1 MNKDYQYCEYKEIY
15 HTEGGTAVFCSLRMR
30 NIAPHI
36 CKICAQKEKFE
47 IVYKNLPRIHD

>member
-1 MNKDYQYCEYKEIY
+1 MNKDYQYCEHKEIY
-15 HTEGGTAVFCSLRMR
+15 HTESGTAVFCNLRMR

>member
-1 MNKDYQYCEYKEIY
+1 MNKGCVDCKHKEIY
-15 HTEGGTAVFCSLRMR
+15 HTEGGKVVYCNLRMR

-36 CKICAQKEKFE
+36 CKVCIQREKFD

>member
-15 HTEGGTAVFCSLRMR
+15 HTEGGTAVFCSLRTR
-30 NIAPHI
+30 NIAQHI
-36 CKICAQKEKFE
+36 YKICAQREKFD